1 MDQVLSNKKSLD
13 SKRKKSNAY
22 QKYIKLSIGNFI
34 IGANSTKRK
43 IFSGDSEPLVS
54 KIPKPVKLPVCQDE
68 PDVITELG
76 YSMIDDGQLLC
87 NLFVP

>member
-1 MDQVLSNKKSLD
+1 MDQVQSNKKYLD
-13 SKRKKSNAY
+13 SKKPNAY
-22 QKYIKLSIGNFI
+22 QKDIKLPIGNFI
-34 IGANSTKRK
+34 MGANSTKRK
-43 IFSGDSEPLVS
+43 SFSRDSELLVS
-54 KIPKPVKLPVCQDE
+54 KIPKPVKLPVCKDE

>member
-1 MDQVLSNKKSLD
+1 MDQVQSNKKSLD

-22 QKYIKLSIGNFI
+22 QKDIKLPIGNFI
-34 IGANSTKRK
+34 MGANSTKRK
-43 IFSGDSEPLVS
+43 SFSGDSEPLVS
-54 KIPKPVKLPVCQDE
+54 NE

>member
-1 MDQVLSNKKSLD
+1 MDQVQSNKKYLD
-13 SKRKKSNAY
+13 SKRKKPNAY
-22 QKYIKLSIGNFI
+22 QKDIKLPIGNFI
-34 IGANSTKRK
+34 MGANSTKRK
-43 IFSGDSEPLVS
+43 SFSGDSEPLVS